1 MALRKSSPK
10 DRNYEFWTI
19 FMCCLMYEDRSI
31 SEKERNMFGTLAY
44 RMLSKAADAV
54 PQDPVS
60 ESSTAFDPRG

>member
-1 MALRKSSPK
+1 
-10 DRNYEFWTI
+10 
-19 FMCCLMYEDRSI
+19 
-31 SEKERNMFGTLAY
+31 MFGTLAY